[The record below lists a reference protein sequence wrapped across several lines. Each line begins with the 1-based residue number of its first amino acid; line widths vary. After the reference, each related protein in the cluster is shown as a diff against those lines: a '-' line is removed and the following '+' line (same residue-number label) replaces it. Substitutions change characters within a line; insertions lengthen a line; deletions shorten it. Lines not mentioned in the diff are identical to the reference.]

1 LIAFRHCADGPMPWW
16 LTSLHHPSDA
26 RLRRPARALCR
37 HYAPALA
44 LSLLAPKLTWSEAE
58 TAAGVRDGALVRRA
72 DDELLS
78 PHDVK
83 RLQARA
89 RSQAGGLPQ
98 ASGAQPGLAASCCVC
113 VAAVLRGYT
122 TGR

>member
-1 LIAFRHCADGPMPWW
+1 VARAWW
-16 LTSLHHPSDA
+16 Q
-26 RLRRPARALCR
+26 PARSHR
-37 HYAPALA
+37 RQYAPALA

-72 DDELLS
+72 DDEALS

-89 RSQAGGLPQ
+89 RAGCPLQ
-98 ASGAQPGLAASCCVC
+98 ASGARMQLAASRCIC
-113 VAAVLRGYT
+113 AAVIVCGYT
-122 TGR
+122 TSP